1 MLATIMYLSEGK
13 VYNLSSMTCERK
25 DIWNTGPPAATR
37 FFTVAIVIMRQRMI
51 SGLFR
56 SLDMTF
62 PVIKLNR
69 FSKTALI
76 VEFVWASTF
85 AGYASFLMTM
95 YLRNNT
101 IAAAV
106 EFAELEDLKIASTAT
121 SVSRLCGEGNAS

>member
-1 MLATIMYLSEGK
+1 MFCAELL
-13 VYNLSSMTCERK
+13 V
-25 DIWNTGPPAATR
+25 
-37 FFTVAIVIMRQRMI
+37 FF
-51 SGLFR
+51 L
-56 SLDMTF
+56 
-62 PVIKLNR
+62 R

-121 SVSRLCGEGNAS
+121 SVEKILKQPQWYNLHEISTLMLVPQHIAFNRITSYNVTILMLH